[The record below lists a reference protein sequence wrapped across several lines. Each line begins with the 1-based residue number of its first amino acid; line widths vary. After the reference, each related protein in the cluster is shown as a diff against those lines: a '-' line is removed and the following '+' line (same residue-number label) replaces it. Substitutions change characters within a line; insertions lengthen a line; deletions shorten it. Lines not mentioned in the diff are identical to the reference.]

1 MLRASS
7 YEEEFPNVKFV
18 DCDTLGLALY
28 DRCMRIFFKESG
40 TTEYAGL
47 SYFYGEESVLE
58 GQLYDSELNMK
69 QRSGM
74 SLDIGDDGNNCSV
87 SLTIRHMQGT
97 CHLHPVKDTVQAA
110 CCPAKMVPIIRQS
123 LLSNYPYHFDQPR
136 IITINRLNHYRLSHE
151 AD

>member
-1 MLRASS
+1 MEIASS
-7 YEEEFPNVKFV
+7 DVEEFPNVKFV
-18 DCDTLGLALY
+18 DCDALGLALY

-58 GQLYDSELNMK
+58 GQLYDSELKRK
-69 QRSGM
+69 QRSAI

-97 CHLHPVKDTVQAA
+97 CHLHPVQDKVHAA
-110 CCPAKMVPIIRQS
+110 CCPTKMVPIIRQS
-123 LLSNYPYHFDQPR
+123 LLSNCPYHFGPASNH
-136 IITINRLNHYRLSHE
+136 INRQIEPLSVE
-151 AD
+151 P